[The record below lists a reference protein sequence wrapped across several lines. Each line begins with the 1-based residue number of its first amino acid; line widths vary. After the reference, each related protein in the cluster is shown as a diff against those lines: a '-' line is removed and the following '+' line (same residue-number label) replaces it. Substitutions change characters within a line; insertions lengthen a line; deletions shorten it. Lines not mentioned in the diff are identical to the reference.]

1 MITLGIIGVVAALTL
16 PALIANYKEKAFVV
30 AAKKNYSVLTNA
42 INKWNVENG
51 SIGDVSAFWLSEETD
66 DDLTLAFAKELNAVK
81 VCTNAKLRDCGGG
94 YDILQYKKIND
105 GSGNTTQENWIS
117 YRARIILADGTFVS
131 LSSARENNTNCER
144 LTWANH
150 KDQNGNFIEDSTSPN
165 GFKGFYWKNNVCGR
179 LAYDTNGLKGPNQIG
194 VDVFQIAYFGDGKL
208 GTDNNAWG
216 NINYVLSNGK
226 LIKTEK
232 YKVGKFE

>member
-1 MITLGIIGVVAALTL
+1 MGIIGVVAALTL

-51 SIGDVSAFWLSEETD
+51 SIGDVSAFWLSEATD

-81 VCTNAKLRDCGGG
+81 VCTYAKLRDCGGG

-105 GSGNTTQENWIS
+105 GRGNTVQENWVS
-117 YRARIILADGTFVS
+117 YSARIILADGTFVS
-131 LSSARENNTNCER
+131 LQSDRANSTNCER
-144 LTWANH
+144 LLWFNE

-165 GFKGFYWKNNVCGR
+165 GFKGNYWKHNVCGR

-208 GTDNNAWG
+208 GTDKDGWG
-216 NINYVLSNGK
+216 NINYVLSSGK